1 MCWTNQKAKILPSAV
16 RLMLLLVGMTHLSAF
31 PAGKESCTVMVGE
44 RIKQDNARN
53 HLYQKIMYR
62 VVGVKDGIE
71 VNAKGFLGKNDVAVT
86 FDLDGKIRLYYG
98 DMEALFER
106 KTDVTF
112 EVIPALHELDISEH
126 DVILIYKDLPR
137 RVLEP
142 IRSLFEFGSGSNP
155 VVPGYNCV
163 DAVCRVMRSVRGD
176 EVQANIFHTESAFS
190 ELISMHKYRSDMK
203 ADIFISSR
211 AGNLEGFYH
220 KIKDGRTTDGLS
232 RAERAA
238 KGVIS
243 HAVIGA
249 MFGAPVMATVYMIW
263 DMLTY

>member
-1 MCWTNQKAKILPSAV
+1 MCWLIQKAKILQLGV
-16 RLMLLLVGMTHLSAF
+16 RILVVMIGLLPLTALSG
-31 PAGKESCTVMVGE
+31 GKDSCSVMVGE
-44 RIKQDNARN
+44 KIQHGHSRN
-53 HLYQKIMYR
+53 YMYEKISYR

-71 VNAKGFLGKNDVAVT
+71 VNARGFLDKNDVAVT
-86 FDLDGKIRLYYG
+86 FDLDGRIRLFYG

-126 DVILIYKDLPR
+126 DVILIYKDLPK
-137 RVLEP
+137 RVLDP
-142 IRSLFEFGSGSNP
+142 IRNLFDFGSGGNP
-155 VVPGYNCV
+155 VVPGYNCI

-190 ELISMHKYRSDMK
+190 ELISMHKYRSDMH
-203 ADIFISSR
+203 ADIYISSR
-211 AGNLEGFYH
+211 AGSLEGFYH
-220 KIKDGRTTDGLS
+220 KLKDGRTTDGLS

-243 HAVIGA
+243 HVVVGA
-249 MFGAPVMATVYMIW
+249 MFGAPLMAILYMIW
-263 DMLTY
+263 DMMTY